1 MTKIIRLTETDLTRI
16 VNRVIEEQMNM
27 QQDIDVQMKKIKPE
41 MGGKYC
47 FGNPQRVKSSYGS
60 NVKLHKVKSGDTLS
74 GIAAKYPGVTDV
86 DEIVSIN
93 KGCMLSKGL
102 KSGDVLAIV
111 MSPSM

>member
-1 MTKIIRLTETDLTRI
+1 MTKIVRLTESDLTRI
-16 VNRVIEEQMNM
+16 VNRVIKEQMGM

-47 FGNPQRVKSSYGS
+47 FGSPQKMKAAYGY

-74 GIAAKYPGVTDV
+74 EIAAKHPGVTSV
-86 DEIVSIN
+86 DDIIRVN
-93 KGCMLSKGL
+93 KGCMLTKGL

-111 MSPSM
+111 IAPEM